1 MNKLIRYLFSWI
13 DCLIHIY
20 IHIISTVNAV
30 ILVAKRNKGTTTEQ
44 KYRTTATASGSVVAA
59 SKSTTAAVKPQL
71 IYRHR
76 RRQVVN
82 NKPSNFKKIPNE
94 LLMIIFESMEQSD
107 LYHCSTVTK
116 HWNELLTPIL
126 WRSAVP
132 NQPILSCLPSF
143 AAVVMDNNKIN
154 PHHHL
159 HHHHQKSHIYP
170 GFPLHLSRYG
180 HAVKSLDLSLI
191 AAHVTDCTIRHIVRS
206 CPHLTNLNLSHC
218 RLITN
223 EGLRCLGGNST
234 NLKVLVLQ
242 NCRQITD
249 VGLSYLKES
258 CHTLDSLHVGGCTR
272 ITDIGII
279 ALVTA
284 SGTTIRRINM
294 SDCSRVTGSS
304 LHAIANICGPR
315 LEWLDIARTKTIR
328 HTDLE
333 YIIRRCPNITRLNV
347 SMKKPKSL
355 HELRNQLSFT
365 TRQFNRLATE
375 EQDLQELIQ
384 STTSITSNNENNPL
398 NELIDLLH
406 QFNIQPTLTDGSLQH
421 QQFLM
426 DQQRSRDPVSNQTV
440 ELIALNLK
448 NLQHLN
454 LSHWSCLNDKAV
466 HLLSIHSHCL
476 TYLNLI
482 GCQSV
487 TKKVLRYLSDLCER
501 KSDCITLSDLMISP
515 TSSSSSNKPYYS
527 YEKNC
532 SSWVTN
538 SSFSVSSSSS
548 SEENSPKLSAK
559 PTTTKRHHGI
569 IKSTT

>member
-1 MNKLIRYLFSWI
+1 
-13 DCLIHIY
+13 
-20 IHIISTVNAV
+20 
-30 ILVAKRNKGTTTEQ
+30 
-44 KYRTTATASGSVVAA
+44 
-59 SKSTTAAVKPQL
+59 
-71 IYRHR
+71 
-76 RRQVVN
+76 
-82 NKPSNFKKIPNE
+82 
-94 LLMIIFESMEQSD
+94 MEQSD

-126 WRSAVP
+126 WRSAIP
-132 NQPILSCLPSF
+132 IKPILSCLPSF
-143 AAVVMDNNKIN
+143 AVMDKNNKIN
-154 PHHHL
+154 H

-191 AAHVTDCTIRHIVRS
+191 APHVTDCTIRHIVRS

-223 EGLRCLGGNST
+223 EGLRWLGGNST
-234 NLKVLVLQ
+234 KKNNLKVLVLQ

-249 VGLSYLKES
+249 IGLSYLKES
-258 CHTLDSLHVGGCTR
+258 CHSLDSLHLGGCTR

-279 ALVTA
+279 GLVTT
-284 SGTTIRRINM
+284 SGSTIRRINM
-294 SDCSRVTGSS
+294 SDCSRVTGST
-304 LHAIANICGPR
+304 LQAIANICGPR

-333 YIIRRCPNITRLNV
+333 YIIHRCPNITRLNV

-365 TRQFNRLATE
+365 TRQFNRLSE

-384 STTSITSNNENNPL
+384 STTTNENNPL

-421 QQFLM
+421 QQFLI
-426 DQQRSRDPVSNQTV
+426 DQQRGRDSVSNNTV

-487 TKKVLRYLSDLCER
+487 TKKVLKYLSDLCER
-501 KSDCITLSDLMISP
+501 KSSCITLSDLMISP
-515 TSSSSSNKPYYS
+515 SKPYYS

-559 PTTTKRHHGI
+559 PTKRPYGV
-569 IKSTT
+569 IKSTTKP

>member
-1 MNKLIRYLFSWI
+1 MNKLIRYIFSWI

-30 ILVAKRNKGTTTEQ
+30 ILVANRNKGTTTTTTEQ
-44 KYRTTATASGSVVAA
+44 RYRRSTTSTAA
-59 SKSTTAAVKPQL
+59 SKSTTAVAVKPQL
-71 IYRHR
+71 LY

-82 NKPSNFKKIPNE
+82 KKPSNFKKIPNE

-132 NQPILSCLPSF
+132 IYPILSCSPSF
-143 AAVVMDNNKIN
+143 AAVAMDKKNN
-154 PHHHL
+154 HHHL

-191 AAHVTDCTIRHIVRS
+191 APHVTDCTIRHIVRS
-206 CPHLTNLNLSHC
+206 CPHLTSLNLSHC

-234 NLKVLVLQ
+234 HLKVLVLQ

-249 VGLSYLKES
+249 VGLCYLKEN
-258 CHTLDSLHVGGCTR
+258 CHTLDSLHMGGCTR
-272 ITDIGII
+272 ITDTGVI

-284 SGTTIRRINM
+284 SGSTLRRINM

-304 LHAIANICGPR
+304 LHAIADLCGPR
-315 LEWLDIARTKTIR
+315 LEWLDIARTKLCR

-365 TRQFNRLATE
+365 TRQFNRLTE

-384 STTSITSNNENNPL
+384 STTTSNNENNPL

-406 QFNIQPTLTDGSLQH
+406 QYNIQPTLTDGSLRH

-448 NLQHLN
+448 RLQHLN

-501 KSDCITLSDLMISP
+501 KSNCITLSDLMIAPS
-515 TSSSSSNKPYYS
+515 KPYYS

-559 PTTTKRHHGI
+559 PTKGFV
-569 IKSTT
+569 KP